1 MQTRQNWMQEIFD
14 AEKRVSVL
22 PFLQDLAYDFYRW
35 RYFMLYQR
43 SVLRYRSLPPSL
55 RPRRFPTPLHKR
67 FLTKPQW
74 SRIWIA
80 AIAFS
85 LLVIGVILT
94 TR

>member
-1 MQTRQNWMQEIFD
+1 MQEMFD
-14 AEKRVSVL
+14 AESE
-22 PFLQDLAYDFYRW
+22 FQYFHFFQDLAYDCYRG

-43 SVLRYRSLPPSL
+43 SVLRHRSLPPSL
-55 RPRRFPTPLHKR
+55 RRRGFPMPLHKQ

-85 LLVIGVILT
+85 LLVIGGILT